1 MNATKQF
8 FGAARDSIA
17 GTAQQ
22 VTRQAQQVGTQ
33 VTRQVQQVGKSVV
46 TQAREIERSSQG
58 QAVLRAMDGAVGV
71 AWRGARATSSLNPV
85 ASLATPLA
93 EALSPTPVGQMLAK
107 TPLAKAVESLDHRY
121 GDEGGSVP
129 TATRAEFLRN
139 VEPKDRAEVAATARQ
154 IVAQQR
160 LVLGDR
166 ATESA
171 HDDSKS
177 LLQGGIDQLRWVVTG
192 RRDDMDHLLS
202 RTENR
207 LDRLQHDVM
216 TGKVSAAEARRQL
229 AATTKG
235 YYGEYVRVQNARVGQ
250 LDVAIAGLQGV
261 RNASET
267 VVTMTAGTVA
277 GPAGGVAVGS
287 LYRDVNKAAYEIS
300 AGAHGVAAPRESL
313 IRYGVDVSRGAEKF
327 DARTGQQ
334 VVQSF
339 GQGVLSST
347 VDVAVGR
354 FSMGRTASLLQGGTF
369 TAGRVGTM
377 RAAAVAQTEAHL
389 LFRSSQA
396 VGQSAVEAAQDPRMT
411 LQQKA
416 EHVSKAALSEVASL
430 PFTYL
435 GAGLGI
441 GLDSGKTLAS
451 AARQMMGDAVTGLA
465 DQATRTGVF
474 EGRAMTASE
483 LAGTVAGTA
492 VGGLNNFSQHPHA
505 TVAANEAASPIR

>member
-1 MNATKQF
+1 MQGSASQAAQRIPAAQLKPAARRSVTAAAKPPARSVARSPASAPSARTAAVRGSAVKPTQSRAASTTARTPNHVQSALNATKQF

-235 YYGEYVRVQNARVGQ
+235 YYG
-250 LDVAIAGLQGV
+250 
-261 RNASET
+261 
-267 VVTMTAGTVA
+267 
-277 GPAGGVAVGS
+277 
-287 LYRDVNKAAYEIS
+287 
-300 AGAHGVAAPRESL
+300 
-313 IRYGVDVSRGAEKF
+313 
-327 DARTGQQ
+327 
-334 VVQSF
+334 
-339 GQGVLSST
+339 
-347 VDVAVGR
+347 
-354 FSMGRTASLLQGGTF
+354 
-369 TAGRVGTM
+369 
-377 RAAAVAQTEAHL
+377 
-389 LFRSSQA
+389 
-396 VGQSAVEAAQDPRMT
+396 
-411 LQQKA
+411 
-416 EHVSKAALSEVASL
+416 
-430 PFTYL
+430 
-435 GAGLGI
+435 
-441 GLDSGKTLAS
+441 
-451 AARQMMGDAVTGLA
+451 
-465 DQATRTGVF
+465 
-474 EGRAMTASE
+474 
-483 LAGTVAGTA
+483 
-492 VGGLNNFSQHPHA
+492 
-505 TVAANEAASPIR
+505 